1 MNKLVRFG
9 VSIEKDLHD
18 KFNEGI
24 KKLGYENRSEA
35 IRDLMRNSFVEDKWN
50 RNSIVVGGISIVYDH
65 HKRELLN
72 KIMDLQH
79 NYHEIIISTQHV
91 HLTHNDCLEILITKG
106 KSQTIKGLYGK
117 IKALKGVGHVSIMQ
131 SGILSEIIKLDEK

>member
-9 VSIEKDLHD
+9 VSIEEDLHD
-18 KFNEGI
+18 KFNERI

-106 KSQTIKGLYGK
+106 NALTIKELYGK

-131 SGILSEIIKLDEK
+131 SGILSEIIKSDEK